1 MSDATQKSRLGSLLI
16 RKGLLT
22 QSQLDIALKVQL
34 KTQQRLGEVL
44 VEQGLLTKRQLTKA
58 LKKQNR
64 TRVVAAFMAMILG
77 PMSFG
82 AFASHSTSSQSD
94 QATAS
99 AQANANAKSD
109 LNDYQ
114 GLQSL
119 DDDALDDIQGQG
131 FLQSPSEAYSAL
143 LQQANG
149 EASDELGALDE
160 VASLLNPLASMLDAD
175 ITVKGVKYNNQKVKQ
190 VIHEDG
196 SIELA
201 LPSEIEEIAFRDLRV
216 KGADSSRTFGD
227 VVISGIK
234 FSDQSS
240 IKIRIRP

>member
-22 QSQLDIALKVQL
+22 QSQLDTALQVQL

-44 VEQGLLTKRQLTKA
+44 VEQGLLTERQLTKA

-64 TRVVAAFMAMILG
+64 KRIVAAFMAMILG

-94 QATAS
+94 QAS
-99 AQANANAKSD
+99 AGAQMDN
-109 LNDYQ
+109 YQ
-114 GLQSL
+114 GLKAL
-119 DDDALDDIQGQG
+119 GDDALDDIQGQG
-131 FLQSPSEAYSAL
+131 FQSPNEAFTSL
-143 LQQANG
+143 MQQANG
-149 EASDELGALDE
+149 EEGDELGPLDE
-160 VASLLNPLASMLDAD
+160 IASLLNPLSSMLDAD
-175 ITVKGVKYNNQKVKQ
+175 ITVKGVKYNNSKVKQ
-190 VIHEDG
+190 IIHEDG

-216 KGADSSRTFGD
+216 AGSSSENTFGD

-240 IKIRIRP
+240 IRIRIRP

>member
-22 QSQLDIALKVQL
+22 QAQLDTALQVQL

-44 VEQGLLTKRQLTKA
+44 VEQGLLSERQLQKA

-64 TRVVAAFMAMILG
+64 TRLVAAFMAMILG

-94 QATAS
+94 QATS
-99 AQANANAKSD
+99 SSQMNN
-109 LNDYQ
+109 YQ
-114 GLQSL
+114 GLKAL
-119 DDDALDDIQGQG
+119 DDDALDNVQGQG
-131 FLQSPSEAYSAL
+131 FQTPHEALNSLMA
-143 LQQANG
+143 QANG
-149 EASDELGALDE
+149 DTSDDLNELGALDE
-160 VASLLNPLASMLDAD
+160 VVSLLNPLSSMLDAD
-175 ITVKGVKYNNQKVKQ
+175 ISVKGVKYNHDKVKQ
-190 VIHEDG
+190 IIHEDG

-216 KGADSSRTFGD
+216 KGASAENTFGD

-240 IKIRIRP
+240 IRVRIRH

>member
-22 QSQLDIALKVQL
+22 QSQLDTALQVQL

-44 VEQGLLTKRQLTKA
+44 VEQGLLTERQLTKA

-64 TRVVAAFMAMILG
+64 KRIVAAFMAMILG

-94 QATAS
+94 QAS
-99 AQANANAKSD
+99 AGAQMDN
-109 LNDYQ
+109 YQ
-114 GLQSL
+114 GLKAL
-119 DDDALDDIQGQG
+119 GDDALDGIQGQG
-131 FLQSPSEAYSAL
+131 FQSPNEAFTSL
-143 LQQANG
+143 MQQANG
-149 EASDELGALDE
+149 EEGDELGPLDE
-160 VASLLNPLASMLDAD
+160 IASLLNPLSSVLDAD
-175 ITVKGVKYNNQKVKQ
+175 ITVKGVKYNNSKVKQ
-190 VIHEDG
+190 IIHEDG

-216 KGADSSRTFGD
+216 AGSSSENTFGD

-240 IKIRIRP
+240 IRIRIRP